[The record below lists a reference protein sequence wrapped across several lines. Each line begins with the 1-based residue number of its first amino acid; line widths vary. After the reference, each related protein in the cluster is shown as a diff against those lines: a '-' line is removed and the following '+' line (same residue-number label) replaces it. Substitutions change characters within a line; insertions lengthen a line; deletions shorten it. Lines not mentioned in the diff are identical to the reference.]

1 MGRKK
6 TMSQNN
12 DKKIMWYT
20 LAFMAFSTVWGF
32 GNVINGFSEYNGLK
46 AIVSWIIIF
55 AIYFVPYAL
64 MVGELGSAF
73 REHGGGVSSWIHE
86 TIGPKLAYYA
96 GWTYWVVHMPYI
108 SQKPSGFMIASSWA
122 IFQDNRISSMN
133 TVVLQLACLVI
144 FIIGMYIASKGLNPL
159 KKLSALAG
167 TSMFIMSI
175 LFIVLMIAAPAITD
189 ASLNSIDWS
198 LKSFMPTFDVKFFT
212 SLSILVFAV
221 GGCEKISPYVN
232 EMKESS
238 GFSKGMIALAIM
250 VAVCAIL
257 GTVSLGMMFD
267 SNNVPKDLMTNGAY
281 YAFQKLGEYYHVGNV
296 FVILYAITNM
306 IGQFAV
312 LIISI
317 DAPLRML
324 LGSADKRYIPEK
336 LFVKNENGA
345 YVNGHKLIF
354 VIVSILIIVPA
365 FGIGSVDDLVKW
377 LVKLNAVCMPL
388 RYLWVF
394 VAYIALKK
402 AGEKFGRDYFFVK
415 NKIVGMVLGAWC
427 FAFTAFACIGGMYSE
442 DKFKL
447 ILNVVTP
454 IVLVGLGLIMPKLAE
469 KNSSNQ

>member
-1 MGRKK
+1 
-6 TMSQNN
+6 MSQNN

-324 LGSADKRYIPEK
+324 LGSADKLYIPEK